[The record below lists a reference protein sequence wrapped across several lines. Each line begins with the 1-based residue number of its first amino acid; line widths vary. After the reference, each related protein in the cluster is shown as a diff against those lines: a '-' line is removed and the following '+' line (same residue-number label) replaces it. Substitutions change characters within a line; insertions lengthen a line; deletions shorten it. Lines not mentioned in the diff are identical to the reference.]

1 MIRNKEKFRRYLR
14 EKLIMLGV
22 GILCSI
28 GLVLYM
34 KFVVL
39 PKMISFTADAA
50 HNAEQAAKR

>member
-22 GILCSI
+22 GILCSV
-28 GLVLYM
+28 GLLLYM

-39 PKMISFTADAA
+39 PKMISITADAA
-50 HNAEQAAKR
+50 HKAEQTSRK